1 MSQAHRFSKYWRN
14 LPVEY
19 ALSNIKYLQQ
29 NYKKYP
35 IVYPSESQINL
46 GEDIVITINKYDDKT
61 LYMINGL
68 YSPDLD
74 KELKYLWKL
83 CDGTLSPAEKIS
95 HWCTENAR
103 VFVQTAGYAT
113 LVAAIVGLGLGVH
126 SCTKKIKDKK
136 EQYVQK
142 RIDAAIQEYEAS
154 KTINYQDTINQK
166 TR

>member
-1 MSQAHRFSKYWRN
+1 MNKVHRFSKYWRN
-14 LPVEY
+14 MPVEY

-46 GEDIVITINKYDDKT
+46 GEDIVITINKYEDKT

-103 VFVQTAGYAT
+103 VFVQTASYAT
-113 LVAAIVGLGLGVH
+113 LVAAIVGLGFGVPF
-126 SCTKKIKDKK
+126 S
-136 EQYVQK
+136 
-142 RIDAAIQEYEAS
+142 
-154 KTINYQDTINQK
+154 
-166 TR
+166 

>member
-46 GEDIVITINKYDDKT
+46 GEDIVITINKYEDKT

-95 HWCTENAR
+95 HWCTENTR

-113 LVAAIVGLGLGVH
+113 LIAAIVGLGFGAH

-136 EQYVQK
+136 EQYIQK

-154 KTINYQDTINQK
+154 KAINYNDTVNQIK
-166 TR
+166 R